1 MKANNHLKKN
11 EMNGAP
17 AHIISEDLRM
27 LQFHVATLIDNELPG
42 LPRVS
47 FCFFIFKMNAEY
59 FKLSAT
65 VP

>member
-27 LQFHVATLIDNELPG
+27 LQFHVATLTDNELPG

-47 FCFFIFKMNAEY
+47 ISNFVQSIHVLFEYDFIQ
-59 FKLSAT
+59 
-65 VP
+65 